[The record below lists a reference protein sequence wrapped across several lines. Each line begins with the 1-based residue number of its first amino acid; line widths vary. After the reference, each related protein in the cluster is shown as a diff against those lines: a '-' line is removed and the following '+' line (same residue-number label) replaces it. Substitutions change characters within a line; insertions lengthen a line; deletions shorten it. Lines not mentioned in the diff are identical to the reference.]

1 MTILSIGVS
10 FKTAATELLERLAVP
25 QAELSSAVLRLGSST
40 AVDEVLLLS
49 TCNRTEVYVET
60 EASVHQAAHAVYH
73 FFAARAG
80 MSITE
85 VCGFLRVRHE
95 PEAVAHLCG
104 VACGL
109 DSMATGE
116 EHIVAQLRTALR
128 VARSVDAVRGQLTP
142 LVDAAFRASKRART
156 ETAIGTT
163 TPSLL
168 AAGMELAGEVLGDL
182 SGRTALLVGS
192 GAMGSLAGRV
202 LKDSGVGEI
211 LVWSRNPEHATKL
224 AAAVG
229 GDVVATAGLTEALGR
244 SEVVVCSTA
253 ATQPVITSDVL
264 AVARRSR
271 GVRPLFCL
279 DLGMPRNVDPSC
291 RTLEDVTL
299 VDLEVLGSFL
309 AGRGEPSD
317 LDAAWKIVAE
327 EASLFAAT
335 RRSASVAPLIAA
347 LHARAETVV
356 DQELSRMRQRLPG
369 LDTRARAEAET
380 SVRRAVRKVLHT
392 PTVRV
397 KELTTDPDGGLYI
410 EALAQIFDLDLRHTS
425 APDEM
430 SRS

>member
-10 FKTAATELLERLAVP
+10 FKTAPTELLERLAVP
-25 QAELSSAVLRLGSST
+25 HADLSSEVRRLGSST
-40 AVDEVLLLS
+40 AVDEVMLLS

-60 EASVHQAAHAVYH
+60 DASVHQAAHAVYH

-95 PEAVAHLCG
+95 PEAVAHLFG

-116 EHIVAQLRTALR
+116 EHVVSQLRTASR
-128 VARSVDAVRGQLTP
+128 VAKAADTVRGRLAP

-163 TPSLL
+163 TPSLIT
-168 AAGMELAGEVLGDL
+168 AGLELAGEVLGDL

-192 GAMGSLAGRV
+192 GAMGSLAGRM
-202 LKDSGVGEI
+202 LKESGVGEI
-211 LVWSRNPEHATKL
+211 LVWSRTARHATTL
-224 AAAVG
+224 ADAVG
-229 GDVVATAGLTEALGR
+229 GQVVAANDLTEALGR

-253 ATQPVITSDVL
+253 ATQPVITADVL

-327 EASLFAAT
+327 EASLFAVT
-335 RRSASVAPLIAA
+335 RRAASVAPLIAA
-347 LHARAETVV
+347 LHSRAVTVV
-356 DQELSRMRQRLPG
+356 DQELSRMRQRLPD
-369 LDTRARAEAET
+369 LDSHTRTEAEA
-380 SVRRAVRKVLHT
+380 SVRRAVRKLLHT

-410 EALAQIFDLDLRHTS
+410 EALAQIFDLDLRHLS